1 VTLRKTFVD
10 EGVLIAA
17 ARGKMAT
24 LRLDPGQIEVVDDT
38 IAEILRHKTP
48 AERIRI
54 GFTMWTSARN
64 MLMTHLKKTHP
75 EWNNDR
81 VEKEVAR
88 RLSHGAI

>member
-1 VTLRKTFVD
+1 MLND
-10 EGVLIAA
+10 ERG
-17 ARGKMAT
+17 RGKMAT
-24 LRLDPGQIEVVDDT
+24 LRLDQGQIEMVDDT
-38 IAEILRHKTP
+38 MAEILRHKTP

-54 GFTMWTSARN
+54 GFALWTSARN
-64 MLMTHLKKTHP
+64 MLMTHLKKIHP

>member
-1 VTLRKTFVD
+1 MATESKENRNMLND
-10 EGVLIAA
+10 ERG
-17 ARGKMAT
+17 RGKMVT
-24 LRLDPGQIEVVDDT
+24 LRLDSGQIEVVDDT
-38 IAEILRHKTP
+38 MAEILRHKTP

-54 GFTMWTSARN
+54 GFTLWTSARN

-88 RLSHGAI
+88 RLSRGVI

>member
-1 VTLRKTFVD
+1 MAAVSKENGNMLND
-10 EGVLIAA
+10 ERR
-17 ARGKMAT
+17 RGKMAT
-24 LRLDPGQIEVVDDT
+24 LRLDPGQIEMVDDT
-38 IAEILRHKTP
+38 MAEILRHKTP
-48 AERIRI
+48 AERIGI
-54 GFTMWTSARN
+54 GFSLWTSARN